1 MATGSAKD
9 LSGSQAETF
18 LAASSKEAQQQFLE
32 LVGLCEEVHAM
43 QETETVLTHEEA
55 LLMATALQHEPRD
68 FVTRMGFEQPDRW
81 FTEEEFD
88 KYLEKVATVNA
99 HMHETIQI
107 KQLPSDASLA
117 VYNSTLRATCGCV
130 AHTSELSW
138 VKELI
143 DVATPINEY
152 SGGII
157 ATFLLQQILAS
168 TKTNVTVEKC
178 SQGSPFSVAY
188 AIKTTKMEVKF
199 SGWPDHTFL
208 SSPGDTGQRI
218 PKCNRLVGVGETQS
232 PPGKSL
238 QALSAAIGQA
248 GIYALGNL
256 IRKGGPGGKLV
267 VVVLSKVKT
276 VVVLLMKLHEDI
288 LSFKFADAK
297 SVAGFDLKDVH
308 SLKHFALVMKR
319 SLQWQAE

>member
-1 MATGSAKD
+1 MYN
-9 LSGSQAETF
+9 
-18 LAASSKEAQQQFLE
+18 AA
-32 LVGLCEEVHAM
+32 
-43 QETETVLTHEEA
+43 
-55 LLMATALQHEPRD
+55 
-68 FVTRMGFEQPDRW
+68 
-81 FTEEEFD
+81 
-88 KYLEKVATVNA
+88 
-99 HMHETIQI
+99 
-107 KQLPSDASLA
+107 
-117 VYNSTLRATCGCV
+117 LRATCGCV
-130 AHTSELSW
+130 AHTSDLMW

-143 DVATPINEY
+143 DVATPVNEY

-157 ATFLLQQILAS
+157 ATYLLQRVLGSIKS
-168 TKTNVTVEKC
+168 NITIEKC
-178 SQGSPFSVAY
+178 SQSSPFSVAY
-188 AIKTTKMEVKF
+188 AIQTADMKEAVKF

-208 SSPGDTGQRI
+208 SPPVDTHQRI

-276 VVVLLMKLHEDI
+276 VVVLLMKLHDDI
-288 LSFKFADAK
+288 LSFKFAE
-297 SVAGFDLKDVH
+297 SVASFDSKDVNN
-308 SLKHFALVMKR
+308 LKHFASVLKK